1 MRLTPEELHRLQ
13 AAHLV
18 AEEKALEAQLARNR
32 VRAILLDLDR
42 TYGTVGS
49 EVEVDVRTGLLRTAG
64 EEVWDGPGD
73 HEGAASERPA

>member
-18 AEEKALEAQLARNR
+18 AEQTALEAQLARNR
-32 VRAILLDLDR
+32 VRAILLELER

-64 EEVWDGPGD
+64 EEVRDGPGD
-73 HEGAASERPA
+73 HADPAPKGPT